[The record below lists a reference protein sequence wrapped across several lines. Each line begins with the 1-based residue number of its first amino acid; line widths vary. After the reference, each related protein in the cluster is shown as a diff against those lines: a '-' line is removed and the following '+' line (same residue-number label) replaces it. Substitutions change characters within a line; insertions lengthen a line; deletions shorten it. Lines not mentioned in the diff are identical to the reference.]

1 MTRTFLRITGS
12 VMFALRRRDITE
24 KENPS
29 RLGIKVYGKAAYK
42 VAMTAKYAPVL
53 YKHLLNRIH
62 PDHKPDDYT
71 G

>member
-1 MTRTFLRITGS
+1 MTRTFLCLTGS
-12 VMFALRRRDITE
+12 VMFALRHRDITE

-29 RLGIKVYGKAAYK
+29 RLGIKVYGETAHK

-53 YKHLLNRIH
+53 YKHLLNSIH
-62 PDHKPDDYT
+62 PDPKPDDYT